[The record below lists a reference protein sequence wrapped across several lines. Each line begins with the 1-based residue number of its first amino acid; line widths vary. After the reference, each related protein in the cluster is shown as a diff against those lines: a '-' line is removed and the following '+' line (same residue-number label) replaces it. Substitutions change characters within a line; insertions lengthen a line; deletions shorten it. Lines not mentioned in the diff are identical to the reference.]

1 MRYIPAWLIDSI
13 NICCRRNVSALA
25 VGGCAMALIL
35 AGGCSHQSPDRT
47 AAAKAVTEQQLSAH
61 SYEQH
66 HYASPAQR
74 AEDAL
79 LIVKVKATIADAG
92 LADNS
97 PLTVDADHGRITLA
111 GVLDSRQDVDR
122 AVALVAGIDGVT
134 AVNNRLTWEKRP

>member
-1 MRYIPAWLIDSI
+1 
-13 NICCRRNVSALA
+13 
-25 VGGCAMALIL
+25 MALVL
-35 AGGCSHQSPDRT
+35 AGAAPTKAQT
-47 AAAKAVTEQQLSAH
+47 ARSSEVVTEQQLSAH

-97 PLTVDADHGRITLA
+97 PLTVDAGHGRITLA
-111 GVLDSRQDVDR
+111 GILGSRQDVDR
-122 AVALVAGIDGVT
+122 AVALVTGIDGVT
-134 AVNNRLTWEKRP
+134 AVNNHLTWEKHP

>member
-35 AGGCSHQSPDRT
+35 AGAAPTKAQT
-47 AAAKAVTEQQLSAH
+47 ASSSEAVTEQQLSAH